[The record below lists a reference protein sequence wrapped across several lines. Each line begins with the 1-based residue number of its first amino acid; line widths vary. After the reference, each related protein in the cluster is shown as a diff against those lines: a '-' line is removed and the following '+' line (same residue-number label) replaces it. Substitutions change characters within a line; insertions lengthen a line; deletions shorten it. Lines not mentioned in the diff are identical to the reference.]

1 MYRIAALGFVVLAIG
16 CSSDPATPYLGTWSF
31 ASGADN
37 VSCPSGTSAA
47 QLTGNVTIKRATGG
61 GGLVVLDPEG
71 CNFSY
76 ALDGDRAAASAQSCS
91 FPVPELGQGVTAA
104 VTYDAITLDTSDGKS
119 MNDTFSGTVIYTSS
133 AGSENCVFSG
143 TATLMKVSDD

>member
-1 MYRIAALGFVVLAIG
+1 MHRTLALVALVVVG
-16 CSSDPATPYLGTWSF
+16 CSSDPAKPYLGTWSF

-47 QLTGNVTIKRATGG
+47 QLTGNVTIKRASDGA
-61 GGLVVLDPEG
+61 GLVVLDPEG
-71 CNFSY
+71 CNFDY

-104 VTYDAITLDTSDGKS
+104 VTYDTITLDTSDGKT
-119 MNDTFSGTVIYTSS
+119 MNDTFSGTVVYSSS
-133 AGSENCVFSG
+133 AGNDNCIFSG
-143 TATLMKVSDD
+143 TAMLNKVSDD

>member
-1 MYRIAALGFVVLAIG
+1 MYRIAGLAFLFVVG
-16 CSSDPATPYLGTWSF
+16 CSSDPAKPYLGTWSF

-37 VSCPSGTSAA
+37 VSCPNGTTAA
-47 QLTGNVTIKRATGG
+47 QLSGNVSIKRATGG
-61 GGLVVLDPEG
+61 DGLVVLDPEG
-71 CNFSY
+71 CNFDY

-91 FPVPELGQGVTAA
+91 FAVPELGQGVTAA
-104 VTYDAITLDTSDGKS
+104 VTYDSITLDTSDGKT
-119 MNDTFSGTVIYTSS
+119 MNDNFSGTVVYTSS